1 MSDHVL
7 ANFHV
12 DRLLSNNTNRKTVS
26 VLGWFKDSPEEKA
39 IVVLE
44 KKAFTE
50 TSLLE
55 DGYFRKVVRV
65 DEQFIN
71 DIYGNY
77 ELVPDV
83 DLNSKWGCEAIPDTW
98 LTLILFYLTAVKT
111 TIIRPCTEDHIRKY
125 ATQEVHLVQETPEL
139 YESVTLRHLEK
150 GKRFSLDVSCICFWL
165 AWIVLILI
173 YILIYILIIS
183 FSGFTTSW
191 TTRRRWIVLSLR
203 IRMMIW
209 GLSYCPT

>member
-1 MSDHVL
+1 MYFVVVPGCISQQNASALSRASRFSGQPTMSDHVL

-83 DLNSKWGCEAIPDTW
+83 DLNSKWGCGGD
-98 LTLILFYLTAVKT
+98 
-111 TIIRPCTEDHIRKY
+111 
-125 ATQEVHLVQETPEL
+125 
-139 YESVTLRHLEK
+139 S
-150 GKRFSLDVSCICFWL
+150 
-165 AWIVLILI
+165 
-173 YILIYILIIS
+173 
-183 FSGFTTSW
+183 
-191 TTRRRWIVLSLR
+191 
-203 IRMMIW
+203 
-209 GLSYCPT
+209 